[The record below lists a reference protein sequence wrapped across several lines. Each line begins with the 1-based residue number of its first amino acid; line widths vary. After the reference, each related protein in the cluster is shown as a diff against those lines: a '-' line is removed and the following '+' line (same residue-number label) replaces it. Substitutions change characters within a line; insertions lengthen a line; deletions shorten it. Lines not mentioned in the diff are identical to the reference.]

1 MEIGIYEILI
11 ILAVIYYALLIE
23 RIIAKKRRGYPAES
37 SEKGGKRKEQEAV
50 SAEDPHQDPYEILHV
65 EKSATRDELAL
76 AYRKIVKMYHP
87 DRIAGLAPEYRE
99 IAEQKMKL
107 INAAYRSA
115 KENLKQ
121 KTGDS

>member
-23 RIIAKKRRGYPAES
+23 RIIARKRKGYSAEP
-37 SEKGGKRKEQEAV
+37 SEKGGKRREQEAG
-50 SAEDPHQDPYEILHV
+50 SAEDQNHDPYEILQV
-65 EKSATRDELAL
+65 DRNATRDELAS
-76 AYRKIVKMYHP
+76 AYRKIAKMYHP

-115 KENLKQ
+115 KENLER
-121 KTGDS
+121 KTVGS